1 MIEWTDKWLI
11 RFNSDKCKILHLGAK
26 NPKYKYHIKQGD
38 SITEL
43 TETICEKDLGIFVDP
58 YLNFNEHMSTTVKKA
73 RRLSGMMMRNIST
86 KNKTIMV
93 PLFKAIIRPVMEYGN
108 AVWCPY
114 KKKDI
119 KKIEDV
125 QRDYTRRIKGMYGL
139 DYTERLSKL
148 KLPSLEFRRLRGD
161 LIEVYKI
168 IHNIYDPLTTHS
180 LLTIDSS
187 SCTRSNGFKLTKPS
201 FNTKPYKHFFT
212 NRIVNDWNSL
222 PNQVVSADSLNSFK
236 NKIDIHFRDIMYKI
250 YFRAEY

>member
-1 MIEWTDKWLI
+1 
-11 RFNSDKCKILHLGAK
+11 
-26 NPKYKYHIKQGD
+26 
-38 SITEL
+38 
-43 TETICEKDLGIFVDP
+43 
-58 YLNFNEHMSTTVKKA
+58 MSTKVKQA

-86 KNKTIMV
+86 KHVSIMV
-93 PLFKAIIRPVMEYGN
+93 PLFSAIIRPVLEYGN

-125 QRDYTRRIKGMYGL
+125 QRDYTRRIKGMNGL
-139 DYTERLSKL
+139 DYSERLQTL

-168 IHNIYDPLTTHS
+168 LHNIYDPITTHS

-187 SCTRSNGFKLTKPS
+187 SCTHSNGFKLTKPG
-201 FNTKPYKHFFT
+201 FNTNPYKYFFT

-222 PNQVVSADSLNSFK
+222 PSQVVNADSLNTFK
-236 NKIDIHFRDIMYKI
+236 NKIDLHFRDIMYKI
-250 YFRAEY
+250 YFRAD